1 MVSQITSG
9 DLIADRYASALY
21 DLASEKKLVDPV
33 LNDLSLFKNL
43 LIENKDLN
51 LIVKS
56 PLVNSQDKLSI
67 LAELIKKISA
77 NQITLTFFKVL
88 EKNKR
93 FSNLLSIINQFININ
108 SQKRGNVFADI
119 TSAEELNDEQKIN
132 ITNQLKNILG
142 NKLSLSFD
150 VDKNTKAWENHLE
163 NDACTFDMLDWDMVE
178 QCPCCGQALPNNV
191 VEISYDPET
200 LDKALNIAA

>member
-67 LAELIKKISA
+67 LVELIKKISA

-119 TSAEELNDEQKIN
+119 TSAEELNNEQKIN

-150 VDKNTKAWENHLE
+150 VDKNIIGGLIVKVGSKMIDT
-163 NDACTFDMLDWDMVE
+163 
-178 QCPCCGQALPNNV
+178 
-191 VEISYDPET
+191 S
-200 LDKALNIAA
+200 IANKINKLKIAMKGA

>member
-150 VDKNTKAWENHLE
+150 IDKNIIGGLIVKVGSKMIDTSLANKINKL
-163 NDACTFDMLDWDMVE
+163 
-178 QCPCCGQALPNNV
+178 
-191 VEISYDPET
+191 
-200 LDKALNIAA
+200 KIAMRGA

>member
-56 PLVNSQDKLSI
+56 PLVNSQDKLNI

-150 VDKNTKAWENHLE
+150 VDKNIIGGLIVKVGSKMIDTSLANKINKL
-163 NDACTFDMLDWDMVE
+163 
-178 QCPCCGQALPNNV
+178 
-191 VEISYDPET
+191 
-200 LDKALNIAA
+200 KIAMKGA

>member
-67 LAELIKKISA
+67 LVELIKKISA

-119 TSAEELNDEQKIN
+119 TSADELNDEQKIN

-150 VDKNTKAWENHLE
+150 VDKNIIGGLIVKVGSKMIDTSLANKINKL
-163 NDACTFDMLDWDMVE
+163 
-178 QCPCCGQALPNNV
+178 
-191 VEISYDPET
+191 
-200 LDKALNIAA
+200 KIAMRGA